1 VDQALSRRAVPGYI
15 PSNRFDLWET
25 ARWDRRLEPQRQ
37 KGREMGPTIG
47 DVAKAAGVSRSTVSY
62 ALSGKRTISA
72 ETRERIQ
79 DAIRDLGFTAN
90 AGARALAT
98 HRTMVLGLLLQFE
111 PDEFAPAMLQ
121 YLLPITDTA
130 RANGYD
136 ILMVTDSDGP
146 AALRRITESDMVD
159 GVVLLDVLHD
169 DPRLPVLREARQP
182 GAMVGLPANTE
193 GLDVYD
199 LDFGESARMIVD
211 HLCELGHREIAL
223 ISPPAHVFERGGA
236 YAWRFRDAAVERAA
250 RHGVRLFAHFGEA
263 DPAEIGRSVNAVLDA
278 RPGATALV
286 VHNDTTVAMLPAIL
300 NARGVSVPDDLS
312 VVSLY
317 SSDFARNFSLPYTF
331 VESAPDVLGR
341 SAVEALVRRIEHPD
355 TADEPVTRF
364 IAPVLVDR
372 GTTR

>member
-1 VDQALSRRAVPGYI
+1 
-15 PSNRFDLWET
+15 
-25 ARWDRRLEPQRQ
+25 
-37 KGREMGPTIG
+37 MGPTIG

>member
-1 VDQALSRRAVPGYI
+1 LSPGQFGRYI
-15 PSNRFDLWET
+15 PSNRFDVF
-25 ARWDRRLEPQRQ
+25 DQG
-37 KGREMGPTIG
+37 KGHEMGPTIG

-72 ETRERIQ
+72 ETRDRIQ
-79 DAIRDLGFTAN
+79 EAIRSLGFTAN

-130 RANGYD
+130 RTNGYD
-136 ILMVTDSDGP
+136 ILMVTDADGP

-193 GLDVYD
+193 GMDVYD
-199 LDFGESARMIVD
+199 LDFGEAARMIVD
-211 HLCELGHREIAL
+211 HLCQLGHREIAL
-223 ISPPAHVFERGGA
+223 VSPPAHVFERGGA

-250 RHGVRLFAHFGEA
+250 RHGVRLFPHFGAA
-263 DPAEIGRSVNAVLDA
+263 DQAEIGRSVNAVLDA

-300 NARGVSVPDDLS
+300 NARGTSVPDDLS
-312 VVSLY
+312 VVSLF

-341 SAVEALVRRIEHPD
+341 SAVEALVHRIEHPD
-355 TADEPVTRF
+355 TVDDPVTRF
-364 IAPVLVDR
+364 IAPELVDR